1 MGFLTDVVDRVRRE
15 LERVPLDEGRLEDA
29 AAAAPPPLHLA
40 DALRRSSE
48 RAGIAVIAE
57 VKRASPSAGAIAA
70 RDAGEQAR
78 TYERA
83 GAAAISVLTEGRHF
97 AGSLDDLRAV
107 RAAVGVPVLRKDFVV
122 APAQLLEARAYGA
135 DAALLIAAALD
146 DAELRDLLQA
156 AADLGLSPLVE
167 THSERDLERA
177 LATDAE
183 VIGVNARDLETLE
196 VDPTTALAR
205 LGLIPE
211 DRVAVLESGIAE
223 RRHVEAAAAAGAR
236 AVLVGE
242 ALMRADDPG
251 AKLRELIGKEAA

>member
-1 MGFLTDVVDRVRRE
+1 MGFLTDVVDQVRRD

-29 AAAAPPPLHLA
+29 AAAAAPPLDLA
-40 DALRRSSE
+40 AALRRSSE
-48 RAGIAVIAE
+48 RWGIAVIAE
-57 VKRASPSAGAIAA
+57 VKRASPTAGAIAA
-70 RDAGEQAR
+70 RDAGAQAR
-78 TYERA
+78 TYEQA
-83 GAAAISVLTEGRHF
+83 GATAISVLTEGRHF
-97 AGSLDDLRAV
+97 AGSLDDLRSV
-107 RAAVGVPVLRKDFVV
+107 RASVEVPVLRKDFLV
-122 APAQLLEARAYGA
+122 APVQLLEARAHGA
-135 DAALLIAAALD
+135 DAALVIAAALD
-146 DAELRDLLQA
+146 DVELRDILRA

-196 VDPTTALAR
+196 VDPTTALTR

-223 RRHVEAAAAAGAR
+223 RAHVEAAAAAGAR
-236 AVLVGE
+236 VVLVGE